1 VDTLPGRVA
10 VVTGAARGIGDAVAQ
25 SLVAAGATVIS
36 LDVDVPDGQRPGIR
50 DAVVDVADEAQVK
63 QGFAE
68 IDEREGGVDILVNNA
83 GIQRIGA
90 TDTMSV
96 GTWDS
101 VVATHLRGAFLCSR
115 AVIPRMRARGGGAI
129 VSVSSVAAFQGLPG
143 RGPYSAAKAGL
154 LGLTRSMA
162 VELAAAGIRV
172 NAVAPGFTLTPLMQ
186 QALDDGSLT
195 EEWMTQRLPLG
206 RIARPE
212 EIASTV
218 LFLAGPSASY
228 VTGQCLVVDGG
239 WSIQGILGRPDW
251 L

>member
-1 VDTLPGRVA
+1 MDTLPGRVA